1 MEEGAATGGAAV
13 TVDRTEE
20 AMVGEATGAALS
32 ELERPY
38 PLRGGRGEPS
48 LRYGAASKWF
58 LPSFAE
64 GQLLL
69 NASLLWERLL
79 NAP

>member
-32 ELERPY
+32 ERERPY
-38 PLRGGRGEPS
+38 PLGVAWRALP
-48 LRYGAASKWF
+48 LRPG
-58 LPSFAE
+58 SF
-64 GQLLL
+64 
-69 NASLLWERLL
+69 
-79 NAP
+79 